1 MKCILTNKQMY
12 MRFLFLLIT
21 MLLYR
26 GLAFSQ
32 TNDLSQGE
40 MDSFKARCIEYMNAF
55 QKGLEIIADKDKSE
69 IVKQHQVSVL
79 LTFFM
84 GKGEP
89 YVDVN
94 GKRYPAVEM
103 EVSTVNYGKVVE
115 KKSMPIKQ
123 YFENLKALQYVS
135 VKITQAKTCV
145 ISNLYK
151 TSDNRYQATVSYFQY
166 FEGKRADKTFYRDRT
181 QKDVK
186 VYLTKVTDGDLGTF
200 WDLKFGD
207 INVVETV
214 RLF

>member
-21 MLLYR
+21 MLLCR

-89 YVDVN
+89 YVDVD
-94 GKRYPAVEM
+94 GKD
-103 EVSTVNYGKVVE
+103 TVYALWE
-115 KKSMPIKQ
+115 KDGFTYSLSAENTT
-123 YFENLKALQYVS
+123 FEQLTYEIQLLALK
-135 VKITQAKTCV
+135 
-145 ISNLYK
+145 
-151 TSDNRYQATVSYFQY
+151 
-166 FEGKRADKTFYRDRT
+166 
-181 QKDVK
+181 
-186 VYLTKVTDGDLGTF
+186 
-200 WDLKFGD
+200 
-207 INVVETV
+207 
-214 RLF
+214 